1 MKCKLISPAHERQ
14 TPHHTKIYRKAVA
27 HSRGIEVLESRIAPA
42 TFFVSNANDSG
53 TGSLRQAILDANSTP
68 NSGGA
73 DLISFASIPTGT
85 FVIQPTSELPAISE
99 AVIIDGYTAPGT
111 SQNTAAIGTDA
122 LLRVVLSGSLL
133 TSGSGLTLGVAGG
146 DPAAT
151 GGSTVRG
158 LVINDFHP
166 GINDSG
172 NGILIHSNNNKVE
185 GNFLGTTT
193 SGNAAL
199 GNSNS
204 GVAVSHFGGSDTY
217 ADNVIGGPALADRN
231 LISGN
236 SLGISLRA
244 AAMNT
249 LVIGNLIGTDKTGQ
263 FAIPNTNAGI
273 LIGGN
278 GNVIGGATLGM
289 GNVISGNV
297 GPGIS
302 IGVSNNTTVIG
313 NIMGLNAAGTAV
325 VQNSGPGI
333 LMNNSATNITI
344 GGSGTGEG
352 NVISGNFEAGIEIG
366 SSVGD
371 GPANNV
377 IVRGNKIGT
386 DVSGTLKL
394 GNQHGGIK
402 VFGSTGTTIGG
413 TSPLDGN
420 VIAFNTNAAGISVR
434 EDAGPSS
441 VAILGNSIFGNSRLG
456 IDLGGGKENFFG
468 VTENDNFD
476 ADQGPNGLTNLPT
489 LTNLNNSGTD
499 VGFNFSISAQP
510 STNYR
515 IEFFALAPGQVD
527 VSGSGQGAVF
537 LGSQDVNTNAAG
549 QFVGNFA
556 QPIGLP
562 ANSYFTATI
571 TDTSAGQTSEFSPAL
586 GLPGGTYT
594 WNGAQSSDWFNPLN
608 WSPNGVPGAFD
619 TAIYSGG
626 TNAIQLNGDAGV
638 LHFQHSAGAMTG
650 FGTLYVR
657 DTFTWTGGSQD
668 GTNIGFYGT
677 TATINGGGQPL
688 VWNALSFIINDGT
701 LTIGGAGLV
710 FNTGLFAIN
719 PNGSL
724 ILNAG
729 VFDQDGSG
737 TSSNTYNAGKIE
749 KLGTGAFGLETTT
762 VQNAGSIES
771 RAGSLKLEG
780 YTGLSGS
787 KLGLTGGNIQT
798 SGTLTLDTD
807 GELFGTGTI
816 TGDLANNGGY
826 VYVGIGEV
834 TGILNLTGGYTQ
846 TASGTLV
853 VDLRGT
859 TAGTNYDQFAVVGT
873 ASINGV
879 LNVTIL
885 PGYTPALG
893 HTLNV
898 LTSSGLTGTF
908 SAVVGEGAFA
918 TNYTTNNAQ
927 LVRNGLTYTWDAGGG
942 GDTSWLNPLNWSP
955 DGLPG
960 ASDAAMLNS
969 NATITLDTTDVTV
982 GDFIQNNGTLTG
994 SKTLNIIGSFS
1005 WNGGTQTG
1013 TGMTHPVAESSTVLG
1028 GEAKTLDTRTLFVQ
1042 GSGSSNNGFA
1052 LTLNNGAKLQAGG
1065 LYEVLLATPF
1075 QSGGNGG
1082 VIEVRP
1088 EGTLRK
1094 SGAAS
1099 MTLPV
1104 GLTFTENGLLEVL
1117 GGTFSVLSGGSATD
1131 AIFRVTPGNTLNFN
1145 SSSGFSL
1152 FNNVLFEGGGTVA
1165 LIGGSLSNGSTTVL
1179 NVAANTT
1186 FAISGGTFV
1195 ANTTTIVNNGP
1206 LQWSGGSLTGFGTW
1220 GVNGPFDISGNA
1232 VKTLSQLILN
1242 IAPTSAGSWSGTG
1255 NLSLLQSAQINIG
1268 GTVNVLSDL
1277 DVLDGD
1283 SSGSVLNV
1291 FPTGNFN
1298 KVSAGTTDMQIATTS
1313 DGFVTSSNGGT
1324 LQFSSTFT
1332 QNSGSLSV
1340 GGGSFIAATSPLQIN
1355 AGLVTGTGTFT
1366 GSLINSGGIVSPA
1379 NGLNNAGILTIT
1391 GDYSQGNDGEL
1402 FIEAQGT
1409 TPGSGYD
1416 QLQVGGTTSLDRKL
1430 SFVTFNGY
1438 NAVAPTNFDVIT
1450 STGTISGTFP
1460 VTNLPPNGSVSYTAN
1475 SVNVAFA
1482 PGDLVVDG
1490 TTGDDTLVLSVQS
1503 TVAGYTLNGGAF
1515 TPLGSVSGFIFN
1527 GGDGNDILIIDFA
1540 NGNPIP
1546 ATNGVNYDGQRES
1559 GGFDD
1564 KLMITGGAQGTVDYN
1579 LDNATS
1585 GSVVMSNF
1593 GTVNF
1598 TSLTPIS
1605 NSGSA
1610 TDVNFNLPDS
1620 TNFATI
1626 GDDGTAGNTVS
1637 RLSAATLPQLDFANP
1652 SGSLT
1657 FNSSSGD
1664 DSLTINALPDFNA
1677 SLTIGSVFAP
1687 FVALTFA
1694 GAVTLATDKN
1704 LIAEV
1709 TGTIDFASANADLAA
1724 SGTGAISLTTV
1735 RNIVVASGASIAT
1748 VDGNLTLSANQQ
1760 ATATSGNFVGIDVN
1774 AAVVQA
1780 TGTGIVTVQGKGGA
1794 GASGSQFG
1802 VQVRNGGTINGG
1814 ATGAS
1819 TVITGT
1825 GGEGSGGVNYGAVV
1839 VGAGSRI
1846 TSGGGNVSVTGNA
1859 GAAGGD
1865 NRGIEVMGG
1874 GQITSG
1880 GSGTV
1885 TVTGTGGGGAGAGI
1899 FHIGVHVRE
1908 SSTITSGG
1916 GDVTVTGTGGGA
1928 GTSRD
1933 NYGVLV
1939 ASAGQIT
1946 ADSSGTVT
1954 VSGTGGSGSNG
1965 INQGV
1970 LVNGSGSRI
1979 TSGSGNVSVTGVEG
1993 SGSSSV
1999 AINVVSSGA
2008 ITTATNGGT
2017 ATVIGNSMNF
2027 DGTAVISAQSGSSVT
2042 LRQTTNGTAINLG
2055 GADASGTLGLTDA
2068 ELDQITAGTVQIG
2081 DGNSGAITV
2090 SAAITHANNLTLTT
2104 PAGITFN
2111 NAVTMAADKNLTAE
2125 VTGTINFAT
2134 TSADLSATGTGAI
2147 SLTTARDFNMFTTTG
2162 WSVTTADG
2170 NITLNA
2176 NQQIPQTAGSFYGV
2190 QASNGLIEATGSG
2203 NIVINGQGGI
2213 FAGAVAL
2220 VGIAIDPN
2228 TTVRTNTGSITMVGT
2243 GGQTLGDQNNG
2254 LQVHSGSVVESTG
2267 GGSIDLTGNGGGR
2280 TSGAGQ
2286 IMQGIRVLAGGIVS
2300 TTGAG
2305 NITLTGNGGAVGAAS
2320 DNYGV
2325 RIDDAGAVTSS
2336 GSGTITINATGGANA
2351 PAFRT
2356 DTLANRLGFDGTNT
2370 YTGNIVINADSMD
2383 ITNAIIQTTGTVS
2396 LLQYNFL
2403 TAINLGAADSV
2414 GVLGLTDAEL
2424 DQITAGILQIGDN
2437 SSGDI
2442 TVSAA
2447 ITRANNNAITL
2458 TATFG
2463 QNINL
2468 NASVTTAGGAFT
2480 LSNDVVLGA
2489 SVSLDTTNA
2498 GAVSAGA
2505 DIIVAGNINLGA
2517 NTLTWN
2523 SGATDTTIATDISG
2537 TGALTKRGT
2546 GKLTLSGGS
2555 SNYSGGTTISNGTL
2569 QTIRTSSAGTGTIT
2583 LGDANTG
2590 AGNVEFVLANNTVA
2604 EPVQS
2609 NPIVVSALGTGT
2621 ATISDDFF
2629 SAGQLDYAG
2638 SLTLNRATTIREGTN
2653 NSTLF
2658 SGRISGNVGT
2668 LTLTGASGGTHGLF
2682 FGNASNDFAGNVV
2695 ITGGANALIFGVSVA
2710 GSIPDTA
2717 SVTVDGT
2724 FLLGGVN
2731 ETINALN
2738 GSGVVQNGTGANTL
2752 TVGGNGGTGTFSGA
2766 ISNGS
2771 GALTLIKSGAGT
2783 QTLTGANSYTGATT
2797 VSAGTLQI
2805 GNGGT
2810 TGSLSTS
2817 GTVSNNGT
2825 LTFNRSNTITQGTNF
2840 ASVISGTGA
2849 VVQAGSGTLVF
2860 SGVNTYTGVTNVN
2873 AGTLIVG
2880 GSLANGPATT
2890 DVTVASGAILA
2901 GIGTIG
2907 GTVSN
2912 SGTVQPGDLGV
2923 AGELTI
2929 SGNYT
2934 QTSGGILAVDLGGT
2948 IAGELYDVLSVGGTA
2963 TLAGTLDIANVSGF
2977 TPANGNTFRVVQSAG
2992 NPGTF
2997 TTLTGDTAGLSQAAD
3012 GTGLVLTSSALTYVW
3027 DNSAGNGDWFNAL
3040 NWDLDSGV
3048 PGASDIAILNIAS
3061 TINLTTGVSVG
3072 TFTQTT
3078 GTVTG
3083 VGNMTIGTS
3092 FTWSGGTQSGAATL
3106 IIGTGATATLSGSG
3120 TKTLDSRFIQ
3130 NDGTLTI
3137 TGSGA
3142 LSLLNGPTIT
3152 NNGIWD
3158 YQSDA
3163 DLRQDDTTNAL
3174 FKNTGG
3180 ATLRKTTGAGAAA
3193 TVIGLGNPNL
3203 AFENDGAIEVMA
3215 GTLTV
3220 FSSGGVWEGSPT
3232 VAISASATVGFTG
3245 GNFTWNAAP
3254 ALSGGGTLDVGGAAN
3269 VTLAG
3274 GTPLT
3279 VPTGFTLSK
3288 SGTGVLTGDGNMMVD
3303 GVFTF
3308 AGGTHS
3314 GTGTTTIA
3322 VGGTWN
3328 LTSNTGNM
3336 FLDGRTVNLNGT
3348 ANYTGSA
3355 TAFLENGTTIDNAGT
3370 FIISG
3375 DGDLGTGAGTSAF
3388 NNLTG
3393 AILRKTGGTGDTDI
3407 GSASGGTAVNFTNG
3421 GTVESQAGR
3430 LFFNDTYSQH
3440 AGEMILSGGAFAT
3453 GSTLI
3458 FAGGELLGAGT
3469 ITGNVNNTGATV
3481 RPGGTGAAGTL
3492 TITGA
3497 YTQGT
3502 GGMLAAELGGTGG
3515 GQFDVLSAG
3524 TGTTLDG
3531 TLNIANISGFT
3542 PANANTFRVVQS
3554 AGNPGTFA
3562 ALTGDTTNISQ
3573 SADATGLLLTAAVAA
3588 GDETDVSLSGGD
3600 LIVTDINGGTS
3611 NDMLTVV
3618 INGTNLRVSDPG
3630 NQLVA
3635 GLGATQVN
3643 ANTVDVPLASITGN
3657 IQFNTLAGD
3666 DTLTV
3671 DFSGGNFSNQIEFI
3685 GGANTATGDK
3695 LSLTGGGT
3703 FALALFSYTNAN
3715 DGFVE
3720 ITGNFTIIY
3729 TGIEPIS
3736 STITAAAMELD
3747 YFPAAAGTI
3756 TVSDSG
3762 VAGRTLVS
3770 STLGAATTFVNPSGS
3785 LDISTGPGA
3794 GNHAI
3799 NVQGVGSSFGA
3810 DLTIE
3815 GQTGT
3820 ETVNFQTNATTI
3832 GGLLTVLSE
3841 NVNFNAAVTSAGL
3854 TTSATAILVSAT
3866 LNHGAVNATF
3876 SSAATLTGNGAITN
3890 TGGALRLTGSGF
3902 TANFSGTIGDLELAM
3917 TDAATLALIQSLR
3930 VSDSLLIQTVGFITA
3945 SSTSEAIL
3953 VSGNVT
3959 STDTTGYTNINSTI
3973 TLTGTGTSSF
3983 NGPGTGLQGN
3993 LSINKT
3999 GSSGIAQ
4006 FATDETFAAVG
4017 VVRGILDLSGRTITS
4032 TFIVGGGTLSGTG
4045 TINGNVNVIAGTVS
4059 PGGTGTA
4066 GTITISGDYTQGAG
4080 GTLAAE
4086 LGGVSAVQYDALD
4099 IGGTAALAGILS
4111 VTNSPSFIPA
4121 DGSFF
4126 TLVTASSVTGGFNTI
4141 SASGYTPDQSATAF
4155 AVVAGESTVVAPKDP
4170 FTFSDQNGDIVKV
4183 TLTGKGSVNVV
4194 LQGGV
4199 SDNADIASIELIGT
4213 DLTSKLNVVIT
4224 SKPQFDASFGTDIGR
4239 IFTSGALQHVGSI
4252 TLGSNINLG
4261 DGVRDATPDLRVTG
4275 KMNALVLGNLSQG
4288 AYIKLGEGLPYNV
4301 PNESKTPDTYNNR
4314 PSLTVGHVLGAG
4326 VNIEVLGDGTPEGV
4340 GGGGFSKVVFKS
4352 WAFNGHLRTTQ
4363 GIGSFVVKTGD
4374 FYGILEVDKFSN
4386 GEQNTASVGSMSIA
4400 QGAWGSS
4407 GSEIEGNVGSF
4418 DAAAFLAGASITA
4431 GSIGSVKT
4439 TGALAGTFILT
4450 DPDAAAVPTFTV
4462 NSDFTGRVVSA
4473 VSIKKLKIKGD
4484 FTGSLEAPSIG
4495 SITAFAF
4502 LGTAGVTDITTT
4514 AGKLGLLTSTA
4525 GIVRD
4530 YTIVSDAAF
4539 SGIKVKLGKLSSST
4553 VGIDNVHVT
4562 ATSIGAI
4569 NVDLSTAKG
4578 STGVDLT
4585 GIRNSSFTT
4594 TATGIVKGTT
4604 GSIGKVTVKLKG
4616 GTDGDG
4622 TGIINTTFDARVLA
4636 GEFGMGL
4643 LASTVN
4649 SLGNVSVNLSGFGGS
4664 SIGLDDAAF
4673 EGDVLGTTTVA
4684 VTRGKGASTARG
4696 VDGTTFT
4703 ATGAIG
4709 ALSFSGDVTANMVTD
4724 TEVLAGGKIA
4734 GLKVAAKTSAFGSLV
4749 DSAIAAGQSLAVSG
4763 TDKQQKAALT
4773 AASLG
4778 VVSISGSLTSS
4789 KIVAGANIGAVTV
4802 GASATDSL
4810 ILAGAKLGGD
4820 FTVGDGNES
4829 YQRAA
4834 AVTSVTVGGAFTRSS
4849 IVAGIASTNAT
4860 FGDAD
4865 DALAAVAGIL
4875 TQSSSI
4881 GALKF
4886 GAGSGTN
4893 VTGSTIPHSFAIQ
4906 AAAIKSLAN
4915 ADSAAVKDFTTA
4927 LYLDAGTAGEDA
4939 TDVLVRLRA

>member
-1 MKCKLISPAHERQ
+1 MKCKLISPAHERK

-133 TSGSGLTLGVAGG
+133 NSGSGLTLGVAGG

-1028 GEAKTLDTRTLFVQ
+1028 GAAKTLDTRTLFVQ
-1042 GSGSSNNGFA
+1042 GSGSSNNGSE

-1094 SGAAS
+1094 SGATA
-1099 MTLPV
+1099 TTIPA
-1104 GLTFTENGLLEVL
+1104 GLTFTHNGLLEVL

-1242 IAPTSAGSWSGTG
+1242 IAPTSAGSWSGSG
-1255 NLSLLQSAQINIG
+1255 NLSLLQNAQINVG
-1268 GTVNVLSDL
+1268 GTVHVLSDL

-1366 GSLINSGGIVSPA
+1366 GSLINSGGIVSPG
-1379 NGLNNAGILTIT
+1379 NGINSAGRLTIT

-1546 ATNGVNYDGQRES
+1546 ATNGVNFDGQGES

-1610 TDVNFNLPDS
+1610 TDVNFNLP
-1620 TNFATI
+1620 NAANAATL
-1626 GDDGTAGNTVS
+1626 GDDGTAGNTLS
-1637 RLSAATLPQLDFANP
+1637 RLSGATFPQTDFANP
-1652 SGSLT
+1652 T
-1657 FNSSSGD
+1657 T
-1664 DSLTINALPDFNA
+1664 SLTINSLSGSDTLTINELPDFNA
-1677 SLTIGSVFAP
+1677 SLTAGSFNE
-1687 FVALTFA
+1687 
-1694 GAVTLATDKN
+1694 VTLSGAITLAAGRN
-1704 LIAEV
+1704 I
-1709 TGTIDFASANADLAA
+1709 SLAA
-1724 SGTGAISLTTV
+1724 SNV
-1735 RNIVVASGASIAT
+1735 N
-1748 VDGNLTLSANQQ
+1748 
-1760 ATATSGNFVGIDVN
+1760 ATAT
-1774 AAVVQA
+1774 
-1780 TGTGIVTVQGKGGA
+1780 GA
-1794 GASGSQFG
+1794 
-1802 VQVRNGGTINGG
+1802 
-1814 ATGAS
+1814 
-1819 TVITGT
+1819 
-1825 GGEGSGGVNYGAVV
+1825 
-1839 VGAGSRI
+1839 
-1846 TSGGGNVSVTGNA
+1846 
-1859 GAAGGD
+1859 
-1865 NRGIEVMGG
+1865 
-1874 GQITSG
+1874 
-1880 GSGTV
+1880 
-1885 TVTGTGGGGAGAGI
+1885 
-1899 FHIGVHVRE
+1899 
-1908 SSTITSGG
+1908 
-1916 GDVTVTGTGGGA
+1916 
-1928 GTSRD
+1928 
-1933 NYGVLV
+1933 
-1939 ASAGQIT
+1939 
-1946 ADSSGTVT
+1946 VT
-1954 VSGTGGSGSNG
+1954 VSGAGTISIFANNLDLAAGSTLSAAG
-1965 INQGV
+1965 
-1970 LVNGSGSRI
+1970 
-1979 TSGSGNVSVTGVEG
+1979 TVSF
-1993 SGSSSV
+1993 
-1999 AINVVSSGA
+1999 
-2008 ITTATNGGT
+2008 
-2017 ATVIGNSMNF
+2017 ATVSAGRAV
-2027 DGTAVISAQSGSSVT
+2027 DLGTNTEGKLS
-2042 LRQTTNGTAINLG
+2042 
-2055 GADASGTLGLTDA
+2055 LTDA
-2068 ELDQITAGTVQIG
+2068 ELDRVTAGTLQIG
-2081 DGNSGAITV
+2081 DSNSGAITV
-2090 SAAITHANNLTLTT
+2090 SSAITHANH
-2104 PAGITFN
+2104 
-2111 NAVTMAADKNLTAE
+2111 
-2125 VTGTINFAT
+2125 
-2134 TSADLSATGTGAI
+2134 LSLATG
-2147 SLTTARDFNMFTTTG
+2147 
-2162 WSVTTADG
+2162 
-2170 NITLNA
+2170 
-2176 NQQIPQTAGSFYGV
+2176 AGV
-2190 QASNGLIEATGSG
+2190 
-2203 NIVINGQGGI
+2203 
-2213 FAGAVAL
+2213 
-2220 VGIAIDPN
+2220 
-2228 TTVRTNTGSITMVGT
+2228 
-2243 GGQTLGDQNNG
+2243 
-2254 LQVHSGSVVESTG
+2254 
-2267 GGSIDLTGNGGGR
+2267 
-2280 TSGAGQ
+2280 SGAGALT
-2286 IMQGIRVLAGGIVS
+2286 LAAGKNLGVTANGAINLSGAITVPG
-2300 TTGAG
+2300 TTTLAAGAAN
-2305 NITLTGNGGAVGAAS
+2305 NITLTNSGNALATVS
-2320 DNYGV
+2320 
-2325 RIDDAGAVTSS
+2325 ITS
-2336 GSGTITINATGGANA
+2336 GS
-2351 PAFRT
+2351 
-2356 DTLANRLGFDGTNT
+2356 
-2370 YTGNIVINADSMD
+2370 
-2383 ITNAIIQTTGTVS
+2383 TVS
-2396 LLQYNFL
+2396 LRDDGGFV
-2403 TAINLGAADSV
+2403 LGAADISTLLSV
-2414 GVLGLTDAEL
+2414 
-2424 DQITAGILQIGDN
+2424 Q
-2437 SSGDI
+2437 
-2442 TVSAA
+2442 
-2447 ITRANNNAITL
+2447 
-2458 TATFG
+2458 
-2463 QNINL
+2463 
-2468 NASVTTAGGAFT
+2468 
-2480 LSNDVVLGA
+2480 
-2489 SVSLDTTNA
+2489 
-2498 GAVSAGA
+2498 SAGA
-2505 DIIVAGNINLGA
+2505 I
-2517 NTLTWN
+2517 TQ
-2523 SGATDTTIATDISG
+2523 SGVLSG
-2537 TGALTKRGT
+2537 TGALTKLGT
-2546 GKLTLSGGS
+2546 GTLTLSLVNTYG
-2555 SNYSGGTTISNGTL
+2555 GGTTISNGTL

-2583 LGDANTG
+2583 LGDGNTG
-2590 AGNVEFVLANNTVA
+2590 ANNVEFVLANNTVA

-3274 GTPLT
+3274 GTLLT

-3917 TDAATLALIQSLR
+3917 TDTATLALTQSLN
-3930 VSDSLLIQTVGFITA
+3930 VSDSLLIQTVDFITA

-3959 STDTTGYTNINSTI
+3959 STDTTGYANINSTI

-3983 NGPGTGLQGN
+3983 SGPGAGLQGN

-4673 EGDVLGTTTVA
+4673 EGDMLGTTTVA

-4865 DALAAVAGIL
+4865 DALAAVAGTL
-4875 TQSSSI
+4875 AQSSSI

-4886 GAGSGTN
+4886 GTGSGTN
-4893 VTGSTIPHSFAIQ
+4893 AAAPAIPHSFAIQ

-4915 ADSAAVKDFTTA
+4915 AGSAAVSSFADA
-4927 LYLDAGTAGEDA
+4927 LFLDLGTAGEDA

>member
-1 MKCKLISPAHERQ
+1 MKCKLITPTHERQ
-14 TPHHTKIYRKAVA
+14 TPHFTKIYRKAVA

-42 TFFVSNANDSG
+42 IFFVLNANDSG

-68 NSGGA
+68 NSGGE
-73 DLISFASIPTGT
+73 DLISFASIPGGT
-85 FVIQPTSELPAISE
+85 FVIQPTTELPAITES
-99 AVIIDGYTAPGT
+99 VIIDGYTAPGT
-111 SQNTAAIGTDA
+111 SQNTTSIGTNA
-122 LLRVVLSGSLL
+122 TLRVVLSGSLL
-133 TSGSGLTLGVAGG
+133 NSGSGLIFGDAFG
-146 DPAAT
+146 DPDAT

-172 NGILIHSNNNKVE
+172 NGILIQSSGNKVE

-193 SGNAAL
+193 GGDAGL
-199 GNSNS
+199 GNSSS
-204 GVAVSHFGGSDTY
+204 GVSVGGIFNT
-217 ADNVIGGPALADRN
+217 NTLVGNTIGGPALADRN
-231 LISGN
+231 VISGN
-236 SLGISLRA
+236 TLGINVGLEA
-244 AAMNT
+244 LDT
-249 LVIGNLIGTDKTGQ
+249 HIFGNLIGTDRTGE
-263 FAIPNTNAGI
+263 FAIPNTNTGI
-273 LIGGN
+273 RVGGN
-278 GNVIGGATLGM
+278 NTQIGGAGVGE
-289 GNVISGNV
+289 GNVVSGNTVRGINV
-297 GPGIS
+297 GTGS
-302 IGVSNNTTVIG
+302 NTTVLG
-313 NIMGLNAAGTAV
+313 NIIGLTAAGTSV
-325 VQNSGPGI
+325 LPNGRGI
-333 LMNNSATNITI
+333 LLDNSATNITI
-344 GGSGTGEG
+344 GGSGTGAG
-352 NVISGNFEAGIEIG
+352 NVISGNFEVGIEIG

-377 IVRGNKIGT
+377 TVRGNKIGT

-394 GNQHGGIK
+394 GNQNGGIK

-420 VIAFNTNAAGISVR
+420 VIAFNTNAAGISVS
-434 EDAGPSS
+434 EFVGPSS
-441 VAILGNSIFGNSRLG
+441 VAILGNSIFGNRLG
-456 IDLGGGKENFFG
+456 IDLAGGKQNFFG
-468 VTENDNFD
+468 VTENDTFD
-476 ADQGPNGLTNLPT
+476 SDQGPNGLTNWPT
-489 LTNLNNSGTD
+489 LTNLTNSGSNVMFD
-499 VGFNFSISAQP
+499 FSISAQP
-510 STNYR
+510 VTNYR

-527 VSGSGQGAVF
+527 VSGSGQGAVL

-549 QFVGNFA
+549 QFVGVFA
-556 QPIGLP
+556 QTIGLP

-608 WSPNGVPGAFD
+608 WAPNGVPGAFD
-619 TAIYSGG
+619 TAIYHGG
-626 TNAIQLNGDAGV
+626 TNPIQLDGDAGV

-677 TATINGGGQPL
+677 TANINGGGQPL
-688 VWNALSFIINDGT
+688 QWNAGAAFVIYDGT
-701 LTIGGAGLV
+701 LTIGGAGLA

-719 PNGSL
+719 PNGKL
-724 ILNAG
+724 TLNAG
-729 VFDQDGSG
+729 VFDQDGGS
-737 TSSNTYNAGKIE
+737 SFSNTFNAGKIE
-749 KLGTGAFGLETTT
+749 KFGTGAFGLETTT
-762 VQNAGSIES
+762 VQNSGSIES
-771 RAGSLKLEG
+771 RAGSLTLNG
-780 YTGLSGS
+780 YTGSSGS

-816 TGDLANNGGY
+816 NGNLSNNGGY

-846 TASGTLV
+846 TASGTLA

-859 TAGTNYDQFAVVGT
+859 TAGTNYDQFAVGGT
-873 ASINGV
+873 ASIDGV

-898 LTSSGLTGTF
+898 LTSSGLAGTF

-1117 GGTFSVLSGGSATD
+1117 GGTFSVLSGGSATG

-1179 NVAANTT
+1179 GGGAVALIGGSLSNGSTTVLNVAANTT

-1195 ANTTTIVNNGP
+1195 SNTTTIGNNGP
-1206 LQWSGGSLTGFGTW
+1206 LQWSGGMLTGLGTW
-1220 GVNGPFDISGNA
+1220 VVNGPFDISGNA

-1416 QLQVGGTTSLDRKL
+1416 QLQVGGTTSLFRKL

-1438 NAVAPTNFDVIT
+1438 NAVAPASFDVIT
-1450 STGTISGTFP
+1450 STGAISGTFP
-1460 VTNLPPNGSVSYTAN
+1460 VTNLPPNGSVTYTAN

-1490 TTGDDTLVLSVQS
+1490 TTGNDTLVLSVQS

-1515 TPLGSVSGFIFN
+1515 TPLGMVPGFVFN

-1605 NSGSA
+1605 NTGSA

-1620 TNFATI
+1620 TNTMTLA
-1626 GDDGTAGNTVS
+1626 DDGTAGNTLS
-1637 RLSAATLPQLDFANP
+1637 RLSATTFPQTDFANP

-1657 FNSSSGD
+1657 
-1664 DSLTINALPDFNA
+1664 IN
-1677 SLTIGSVFAP
+1677 
-1687 FVALTFA
+1687 
-1694 GAVTLATDKN
+1694 
-1704 LIAEV
+1704 
-1709 TGTIDFASANADLAA
+1709 
-1724 SGTGAISLTTV
+1724 
-1735 RNIVVASGASIAT
+1735 
-1748 VDGNLTLSANQQ
+1748 
-1760 ATATSGNFVGIDVN
+1760 
-1774 AAVVQA
+1774 
-1780 TGTGIVTVQGKGGA
+1780 
-1794 GASGSQFG
+1794 
-1802 VQVRNGGTINGG
+1802 
-1814 ATGAS
+1814 
-1819 TVITGT
+1819 
-1825 GGEGSGGVNYGAVV
+1825 
-1839 VGAGSRI
+1839 
-1846 TSGGGNVSVTGNA
+1846 
-1859 GAAGGD
+1859 
-1865 NRGIEVMGG
+1865 
-1874 GQITSG
+1874 
-1880 GSGTV
+1880 
-1885 TVTGTGGGGAGAGI
+1885 
-1899 FHIGVHVRE
+1899 
-1908 SSTITSGG
+1908 
-1916 GDVTVTGTGGGA
+1916 
-1928 GTSRD
+1928 
-1933 NYGVLV
+1933 
-1939 ASAGQIT
+1939 
-1946 ADSSGTVT
+1946 
-1954 VSGTGGSGSNG
+1954 
-1965 INQGV
+1965 
-1970 LVNGSGSRI
+1970 
-1979 TSGSGNVSVTGVEG
+1979 
-1993 SGSSSV
+1993 
-1999 AINVVSSGA
+1999 
-2008 ITTATNGGT
+2008 
-2017 ATVIGNSMNF
+2017 
-2027 DGTAVISAQSGSSVT
+2027 
-2042 LRQTTNGTAINLG
+2042 
-2055 GADASGTLGLTDA
+2055 
-2068 ELDQITAGTVQIG
+2068 
-2081 DGNSGAITV
+2081 
-2090 SAAITHANNLTLTT
+2090 
-2104 PAGITFN
+2104 
-2111 NAVTMAADKNLTAE
+2111 
-2125 VTGTINFAT
+2125 
-2134 TSADLSATGTGAI
+2134 
-2147 SLTTARDFNMFTTTG
+2147 
-2162 WSVTTADG
+2162 
-2170 NITLNA
+2170 
-2176 NQQIPQTAGSFYGV
+2176 
-2190 QASNGLIEATGSG
+2190 
-2203 NIVINGQGGI
+2203 
-2213 FAGAVAL
+2213 
-2220 VGIAIDPN
+2220 
-2228 TTVRTNTGSITMVGT
+2228 
-2243 GGQTLGDQNNG
+2243 
-2254 LQVHSGSVVESTG
+2254 
-2267 GGSIDLTGNGGGR
+2267 
-2280 TSGAGQ
+2280 
-2286 IMQGIRVLAGGIVS
+2286 
-2300 TTGAG
+2300 
-2305 NITLTGNGGAVGAAS
+2305 
-2320 DNYGV
+2320 
-2325 RIDDAGAVTSS
+2325 
-2336 GSGTITINATGGANA
+2336 
-2351 PAFRT
+2351 
-2356 DTLANRLGFDGTNT
+2356 
-2370 YTGNIVINADSMD
+2370 
-2383 ITNAIIQTTGTVS
+2383 
-2396 LLQYNFL
+2396 
-2403 TAINLGAADSV
+2403 
-2414 GVLGLTDAEL
+2414 
-2424 DQITAGILQIGDN
+2424 
-2437 SSGDI
+2437 
-2442 TVSAA
+2442 
-2447 ITRANNNAITL
+2447 
-2458 TATFG
+2458 
-2463 QNINL
+2463 
-2468 NASVTTAGGAFT
+2468 
-2480 LSNDVVLGA
+2480 
-2489 SVSLDTTNA
+2489 
-2498 GAVSAGA
+2498 
-2505 DIIVAGNINLGA
+2505 
-2517 NTLTWN
+2517 
-2523 SGATDTTIATDISG
+2523 
-2537 TGALTKRGT
+2537 
-2546 GKLTLSGGS
+2546 
-2555 SNYSGGTTISNGTL
+2555 
-2569 QTIRTSSAGTGTIT
+2569 AGTG
-2583 LGDANTG
+2583 
-2590 AGNVEFVLANNTVA
+2590 
-2604 EPVQS
+2604 
-2609 NPIVVSALGTGT
+2609 
-2621 ATISDDFF
+2621 
-2629 SAGQLDYAG
+2629 
-2638 SLTLNRATTIREGTN
+2638 
-2653 NSTLF
+2653 
-2658 SGRISGNVGT
+2658 
-2668 LTLTGASGGTHGLF
+2668 
-2682 FGNASNDFAGNVV
+2682 
-2695 ITGGANALIFGVSVA
+2695 
-2710 GSIPDTA
+2710 
-2717 SVTVDGT
+2717 
-2724 FLLGGVN
+2724 
-2731 ETINALN
+2731 
-2738 GSGVVQNGTGANTL
+2738 
-2752 TVGGNGGTGTFSGA
+2752 
-2766 ISNGS
+2766 
-2771 GALTLIKSGAGT
+2771 
-2783 QTLTGANSYTGATT
+2783 
-2797 VSAGTLQI
+2797 
-2805 GNGGT
+2805 
-2810 TGSLSTS
+2810 
-2817 GTVSNNGT
+2817 
-2825 LTFNRSNTITQGTNF
+2825 
-2840 ASVISGTGA
+2840 
-2849 VVQAGSGTLVF
+2849 
-2860 SGVNTYTGVTNVN
+2860 
-2873 AGTLIVG
+2873 
-2880 GSLANGPATT
+2880 
-2890 DVTVASGAILA
+2890 
-2901 GIGTIG
+2901 
-2907 GTVSN
+2907 
-2912 SGTVQPGDLGV
+2912 
-2923 AGELTI
+2923 
-2929 SGNYT
+2929 
-2934 QTSGGILAVDLGGT
+2934 
-2948 IAGELYDVLSVGGTA
+2948 
-2963 TLAGTLDIANVSGF
+2963 
-2977 TPANGNTFRVVQSAG
+2977 
-2992 NPGTF
+2992 
-2997 TTLTGDTAGLSQAAD
+2997 
-3012 GTGLVLTSSALTYVW
+3012 
-3027 DNSAGNGDWFNAL
+3027 
-3040 NWDLDSGV
+3040 
-3048 PGASDIAILNIAS
+3048 
-3061 TINLTTGVSVG
+3061 
-3072 TFTQTT
+3072 
-3078 GTVTG
+3078 
-3083 VGNMTIGTS
+3083 
-3092 FTWSGGTQSGAATL
+3092 
-3106 IIGTGATATLSGSG
+3106 
-3120 TKTLDSRFIQ
+3120 
-3130 NDGTLTI
+3130 
-3137 TGSGA
+3137 
-3142 LSLLNGPTIT
+3142 
-3152 NNGIWD
+3152 
-3158 YQSDA
+3158 
-3163 DLRQDDTTNAL
+3163 
-3174 FKNTGG
+3174 
-3180 ATLRKTTGAGAAA
+3180 
-3193 TVIGLGNPNL
+3193 
-3203 AFENDGAIEVMA
+3203 
-3215 GTLTV
+3215 
-3220 FSSGGVWEGSPT
+3220 
-3232 VAISASATVGFTG
+3232 
-3245 GNFTWNAAP
+3245 
-3254 ALSGGGTLDVGGAAN
+3254 
-3269 VTLAG
+3269 
-3274 GTPLT
+3274 
-3279 VPTGFTLSK
+3279 
-3288 SGTGVLTGDGNMMVD
+3288 
-3303 GVFTF
+3303 
-3308 AGGTHS
+3308 
-3314 GTGTTTIA
+3314 
-3322 VGGTWN
+3322 
-3328 LTSNTGNM
+3328 
-3336 FLDGRTVNLNGT
+3336 
-3348 ANYTGSA
+3348 
-3355 TAFLENGTTIDNAGT
+3355 
-3370 FIISG
+3370 
-3375 DGDLGTGAGTSAF
+3375 
-3388 NNLTG
+3388 
-3393 AILRKTGGTGDTDI
+3393 
-3407 GSASGGTAVNFTNG
+3407 
-3421 GTVESQAGR
+3421 
-3430 LFFNDTYSQH
+3430 NDT
-3440 AGEMILSGGAFAT
+3440 
-3453 GSTLI
+3453 
-3458 FAGGELLGAGT
+3458 
-3469 ITGNVNNTGATV
+3469 
-3481 RPGGTGAAGTL
+3481 
-3492 TITGA
+3492 
-3497 YTQGT
+3497 
-3502 GGMLAAELGGTGG
+3502 
-3515 GQFDVLSAG
+3515 
-3524 TGTTLDG
+3524 
-3531 TLNIANISGFT
+3531 
-3542 PANANTFRVVQS
+3542 
-3554 AGNPGTFA
+3554 
-3562 ALTGDTTNISQ
+3562 
-3573 SADATGLLLTAAVAA
+3573 
-3588 GDETDVSLSGGD
+3588 
-3600 LIVTDINGGTS
+3600 
-3611 NDMLTVV
+3611 
-3618 INGTNLRVSDPG
+3618 
-3630 NQLVA
+3630 
-3635 GLGATQVN
+3635 
-3643 ANTVDVPLASITGN
+3643 
-3657 IQFNTLAGD
+3657 
-3666 DTLTV
+3666 
-3671 DFSGGNFSNQIEFI
+3671 
-3685 GGANTATGDK
+3685 
-3695 LSLTGGGT
+3695 
-3703 FALALFSYTNAN
+3703 
-3715 DGFVE
+3715 
-3720 ITGNFTIIY
+3720 
-3729 TGIEPIS
+3729 
-3736 STITAAAMELD
+3736 
-3747 YFPAAAGTI
+3747 
-3756 TVSDSG
+3756 
-3762 VAGRTLVS
+3762 
-3770 STLGAATTFVNPSGS
+3770 
-3785 LDISTGPGA
+3785 
-3794 GNHAI
+3794 I
-3799 NVQGVGSSFGA
+3799 NVQGTGSGFGA
-3810 DLTIE
+3810 ALTID
-3815 GQTGT
+3815 GQLGT
-3820 ETVNFQTNATTI
+3820 DTVNFQTTATTI

-3841 NVNFNAAVTSAGL
+3841 DVNFNVAVTSVGL
-3854 TTSATAILVSAT
+3854 TTDATAIQVGAT
-3866 LNHGAVNATF
+3866 LNHGTTNATF
-3876 SSAATLTGNGAITN
+3876 SGAATLTGTGAITN

-4045 TINGNVNVIAGTVS
+4045 TINGSVNVMAGIVS
-4059 PGGTGTA
+4059 PGGSGAA
-4066 GTITISGDYTQGAG
+4066 GTITISGNYTQDAG
-4080 GTLAAE
+4080 GTLAVDI
-4086 LGGVSAVQYDALD
+4086 GGVSAAQYDGLD
-4099 IGGTAALAGILS
+4099 VGGTAALAGIFS

-4121 DGSFF
+4121 AGSFF

-4155 AVVAGESTVVAPKDP
+4155 AVVAGESTVVVPKDP
-4170 FTFSDQNGDIVKV
+4170 FTFLDQNGDTVKV
-4183 TLTGKGSVNVV
+4183 SLTGRGSLNVLLV
-4194 LQGGV
+4194 GGAL
-4199 SDNADIASIELIGT
+4199 DNADIASIELIDT
-4213 DLTSKLNVVIT
+4213 DLTSNLSVVIT
-4224 SKPQFDASFGTDIGR
+4224 SKPRFDQSFGTDIGR
-4239 IFTSGALQHVGSI
+4239 IFTSGAQQHVGSI

-4261 DGVRDATPDLRVTG
+4261 DGVADALPDLRVTG
-4275 KMNALVLGNLSQG
+4275 KMNTLILDDLAPN
-4288 AYIKLGEGLPYNV
+4288 AFIKLGEGLPYDL
-4301 PNESKTPDTYNNR
+4301 PGTKTPDTYNNR
-4314 PSLTVGHVLGAG
+4314 PALTVGDVLGAG

-4352 WAFNGHLRTTQ
+4352 WAFNGYLRTTQ
-4363 GIGSFVVKTGD
+4363 SIGSFLVQTGD
-4374 FYGILEVDKFSN
+4374 FYGVLEVDKFSN
-4386 GEQNTASVGSMSIA
+4386 GAETTASVGSMSVA

-4407 GSEIEGNVGSF
+4407 GSEVEGNVGSF

-4539 SGIKVKLGKLSSST
+4539 SGIKVKLGKLGTST
-4553 VGIDNVHVT
+4553 VGIDNVHIT
-4562 ATSIGAI
+4562 ATSIGSI
-4569 NVDLSTAKG
+4569 SVDLSTAKG

-4673 EGDVLGTTTVA
+4673 EGDVLGTTNVA
-4684 VTRGKGASTARG
+4684 VTRGTGASTARG
-4696 VDGTTFT
+4696 VDGVTFT
-4703 ATGAIG
+4703 SDGAIG

-4724 TEVLAGGKIA
+4724 LQVLAGGKIA

-4749 DSAIAAGQSLAVSG
+4749 DSVIAAGQSLVVAG

-4820 FTVGDGNES
+4820 FTIGDGNES

-4834 AVTSVTVGGAFTRSS
+4834 AITSVTVGGAFTRSS

-4886 GAGSGTN
+4886 GAASGTN

>member
-1 MKCKLISPAHERQ
+1 M
-14 TPHHTKIYRKAVA
+14 
-27 HSRGIEVLESRIAPA
+27 
-42 TFFVSNANDSG
+42 
-53 TGSLRQAILDANSTP
+53 
-68 NSGGA
+68 
-73 DLISFASIPTGT
+73 
-85 FVIQPTSELPAISE
+85 
-99 AVIIDGYTAPGT
+99 
-111 SQNTAAIGTDA
+111 
-122 LLRVVLSGSLL
+122 
-133 TSGSGLTLGVAGG
+133 
-146 DPAAT
+146 
-151 GGSTVRG
+151 
-158 LVINDFHP
+158 
-166 GINDSG
+166 
-172 NGILIHSNNNKVE
+172 
-185 GNFLGTTT
+185 
-193 SGNAAL
+193 
-199 GNSNS
+199 
-204 GVAVSHFGGSDTY
+204 
-217 ADNVIGGPALADRN
+217 
-231 LISGN
+231 
-236 SLGISLRA
+236 
-244 AAMNT
+244 
-249 LVIGNLIGTDKTGQ
+249 
-263 FAIPNTNAGI
+263 
-273 LIGGN
+273 
-278 GNVIGGATLGM
+278 
-289 GNVISGNV
+289 
-297 GPGIS
+297 
-302 IGVSNNTTVIG
+302 
-313 NIMGLNAAGTAV
+313 
-325 VQNSGPGI
+325 
-333 LMNNSATNITI
+333 
-344 GGSGTGEG
+344 
-352 NVISGNFEAGIEIG
+352 
-366 SSVGD
+366 
-371 GPANNV
+371 
-377 IVRGNKIGT
+377 
-386 DVSGTLKL
+386 
-394 GNQHGGIK
+394 
-402 VFGSTGTTIGG
+402 
-413 TSPLDGN
+413 
-420 VIAFNTNAAGISVR
+420 
-434 EDAGPSS
+434 
-441 VAILGNSIFGNSRLG
+441 
-456 IDLGGGKENFFG
+456 
-468 VTENDNFD
+468 
-476 ADQGPNGLTNLPT
+476 
-489 LTNLNNSGTD
+489 
-499 VGFNFSISAQP
+499 
-510 STNYR
+510 
-515 IEFFALAPGQVD
+515 
-527 VSGSGQGAVF
+527 
-537 LGSQDVNTNAAG
+537 
-549 QFVGNFA
+549 
-556 QPIGLP
+556 
-562 ANSYFTATI
+562 
-571 TDTSAGQTSEFSPAL
+571 
-586 GLPGGTYT
+586 
-594 WNGAQSSDWFNPLN
+594 
-608 WSPNGVPGAFD
+608 
-619 TAIYSGG
+619 
-626 TNAIQLNGDAGV
+626 
-638 LHFQHSAGAMTG
+638 
-650 FGTLYVR
+650 
-657 DTFTWTGGSQD
+657 
-668 GTNIGFYGT
+668 
-677 TATINGGGQPL
+677 
-688 VWNALSFIINDGT
+688 
-701 LTIGGAGLV
+701 
-710 FNTGLFAIN
+710 
-719 PNGSL
+719 
-724 ILNAG
+724 
-729 VFDQDGSG
+729 
-737 TSSNTYNAGKIE
+737 
-749 KLGTGAFGLETTT
+749 
-762 VQNAGSIES
+762 
-771 RAGSLKLEG
+771 
-780 YTGLSGS
+780 
-787 KLGLTGGNIQT
+787 
-798 SGTLTLDTD
+798 
-807 GELFGTGTI
+807 
-816 TGDLANNGGY
+816 
-826 VYVGIGEV
+826 
-834 TGILNLTGGYTQ
+834 
-846 TASGTLV
+846 
-853 VDLRGT
+853 
-859 TAGTNYDQFAVVGT
+859 
-873 ASINGV
+873 
-879 LNVTIL
+879 
-885 PGYTPALG
+885 
-893 HTLNV
+893 
-898 LTSSGLTGTF
+898 
-908 SAVVGEGAFA
+908 
-918 TNYTTNNAQ
+918 
-927 LVRNGLTYTWDAGGG
+927 
-942 GDTSWLNPLNWSP
+942 
-955 DGLPG
+955 
-960 ASDAAMLNS
+960 
-969 NATITLDTTDVTV
+969 
-982 GDFIQNNGTLTG
+982 
-994 SKTLNIIGSFS
+994 
-1005 WNGGTQTG
+1005 
-1013 TGMTHPVAESSTVLG
+1013 
-1028 GEAKTLDTRTLFVQ
+1028 
-1042 GSGSSNNGFA
+1042 
-1052 LTLNNGAKLQAGG
+1052 
-1065 LYEVLLATPF
+1065 
-1075 QSGGNGG
+1075 
-1082 VIEVRP
+1082 
-1088 EGTLRK
+1088 
-1094 SGAAS
+1094 
-1099 MTLPV
+1099 
-1104 GLTFTENGLLEVL
+1104 
-1117 GGTFSVLSGGSATD
+1117 
-1131 AIFRVTPGNTLNFN
+1131 
-1145 SSSGFSL
+1145 
-1152 FNNVLFEGGGTVA
+1152 
-1165 LIGGSLSNGSTTVL
+1165 
-1179 NVAANTT
+1179 
-1186 FAISGGTFV
+1186 
-1195 ANTTTIVNNGP
+1195 
-1206 LQWSGGSLTGFGTW
+1206 
-1220 GVNGPFDISGNA
+1220 
-1232 VKTLSQLILN
+1232 
-1242 IAPTSAGSWSGTG
+1242 
-1255 NLSLLQSAQINIG
+1255 
-1268 GTVNVLSDL
+1268 
-1277 DVLDGD
+1277 
-1283 SSGSVLNV
+1283 
-1291 FPTGNFN
+1291 
-1298 KVSAGTTDMQIATTS
+1298 
-1313 DGFVTSSNGGT
+1313 
-1324 LQFSSTFT
+1324 
-1332 QNSGSLSV
+1332 
-1340 GGGSFIAATSPLQIN
+1340 
-1355 AGLVTGTGTFT
+1355 
-1366 GSLINSGGIVSPA
+1366 
-1379 NGLNNAGILTIT
+1379 
-1391 GDYSQGNDGEL
+1391 
-1402 FIEAQGT
+1402 
-1409 TPGSGYD
+1409 
-1416 QLQVGGTTSLDRKL
+1416 
-1430 SFVTFNGY
+1430 
-1438 NAVAPTNFDVIT
+1438 
-1450 STGTISGTFP
+1450 
-1460 VTNLPPNGSVSYTAN
+1460 
-1475 SVNVAFA
+1475 
-1482 PGDLVVDG
+1482 
-1490 TTGDDTLVLSVQS
+1490 
-1503 TVAGYTLNGGAF
+1503 
-1515 TPLGSVSGFIFN
+1515 
-1527 GGDGNDILIIDFA
+1527 
-1540 NGNPIP
+1540 
-1546 ATNGVNYDGQRES
+1546 
-1559 GGFDD
+1559 
-1564 KLMITGGAQGTVDYN
+1564 
-1579 LDNATS
+1579 
-1585 GSVVMSNF
+1585 
-1593 GTVNF
+1593 
-1598 TSLTPIS
+1598 
-1605 NSGSA
+1605 
-1610 TDVNFNLPDS
+1610 
-1620 TNFATI
+1620 
-1626 GDDGTAGNTVS
+1626 
-1637 RLSAATLPQLDFANP
+1637 
-1652 SGSLT
+1652 
-1657 FNSSSGD
+1657 
-1664 DSLTINALPDFNA
+1664 
-1677 SLTIGSVFAP
+1677 
-1687 FVALTFA
+1687 
-1694 GAVTLATDKN
+1694 
-1704 LIAEV
+1704 
-1709 TGTIDFASANADLAA
+1709 
-1724 SGTGAISLTTV
+1724 
-1735 RNIVVASGASIAT
+1735 
-1748 VDGNLTLSANQQ
+1748 
-1760 ATATSGNFVGIDVN
+1760 
-1774 AAVVQA
+1774 
-1780 TGTGIVTVQGKGGA
+1780 
-1794 GASGSQFG
+1794 
-1802 VQVRNGGTINGG
+1802 
-1814 ATGAS
+1814 
-1819 TVITGT
+1819 
-1825 GGEGSGGVNYGAVV
+1825 
-1839 VGAGSRI
+1839 
-1846 TSGGGNVSVTGNA
+1846 
-1859 GAAGGD
+1859 
-1865 NRGIEVMGG
+1865 
-1874 GQITSG
+1874 
-1880 GSGTV
+1880 
-1885 TVTGTGGGGAGAGI
+1885 
-1899 FHIGVHVRE
+1899 
-1908 SSTITSGG
+1908 
-1916 GDVTVTGTGGGA
+1916 
-1928 GTSRD
+1928 
-1933 NYGVLV
+1933 
-1939 ASAGQIT
+1939 
-1946 ADSSGTVT
+1946 
-1954 VSGTGGSGSNG
+1954 
-1965 INQGV
+1965 
-1970 LVNGSGSRI
+1970 
-1979 TSGSGNVSVTGVEG
+1979 
-1993 SGSSSV
+1993 
-1999 AINVVSSGA
+1999 
-2008 ITTATNGGT
+2008 
-2017 ATVIGNSMNF
+2017 
-2027 DGTAVISAQSGSSVT
+2027 
-2042 LRQTTNGTAINLG
+2042 
-2055 GADASGTLGLTDA
+2055 
-2068 ELDQITAGTVQIG
+2068 
-2081 DGNSGAITV
+2081 
-2090 SAAITHANNLTLTT
+2090 
-2104 PAGITFN
+2104 
-2111 NAVTMAADKNLTAE
+2111 
-2125 VTGTINFAT
+2125 
-2134 TSADLSATGTGAI
+2134 
-2147 SLTTARDFNMFTTTG
+2147 
-2162 WSVTTADG
+2162 
-2170 NITLNA
+2170 
-2176 NQQIPQTAGSFYGV
+2176 
-2190 QASNGLIEATGSG
+2190 
-2203 NIVINGQGGI
+2203 
-2213 FAGAVAL
+2213 
-2220 VGIAIDPN
+2220 
-2228 TTVRTNTGSITMVGT
+2228 
-2243 GGQTLGDQNNG
+2243 
-2254 LQVHSGSVVESTG
+2254 
-2267 GGSIDLTGNGGGR
+2267 
-2280 TSGAGQ
+2280 
-2286 IMQGIRVLAGGIVS
+2286 
-2300 TTGAG
+2300 
-2305 NITLTGNGGAVGAAS
+2305 
-2320 DNYGV
+2320 
-2325 RIDDAGAVTSS
+2325 
-2336 GSGTITINATGGANA
+2336 
-2351 PAFRT
+2351 
-2356 DTLANRLGFDGTNT
+2356 
-2370 YTGNIVINADSMD
+2370 
-2383 ITNAIIQTTGTVS
+2383 
-2396 LLQYNFL
+2396 
-2403 TAINLGAADSV
+2403 
-2414 GVLGLTDAEL
+2414 
-2424 DQITAGILQIGDN
+2424 
-2437 SSGDI
+2437 
-2442 TVSAA
+2442 SAA

-2468 NASVTTAGGAFT
+2468 NASVTTAGGALT

-2498 GAVSAGA
+2498 GAVPAGA

-2569 QTIRTSSAGTGTIT
+2569 QTIRTAGAGTGTIT

-2590 AGNVEFVLANNTVA
+2590 ASNVEFILANNTVA

-2609 NPIVVSALGTGT
+2609 NAIVVSALGSGT

-2629 SAGQLDYAG
+2629 SAGQLEYTG

-2668 LTLTGASGGTHGLF
+2668 LTLTATAGGTHGLS
-2682 FGNASNDFAGNVV
+2682 FGNATNNFVGDVV

-2752 TVGGNGGTGTFSGA
+2752 TVGGNGGTGTFSGV

-2783 QTLTGANSYTGATT
+2783 QTLTGANTYTGATT
-2797 VSAGTLQI
+2797 VGAGTLQI
-2805 GNGGT
+2805 GSGSS
-2810 TGSLSTS
+2810 TGSLSSSSAIT
-2817 GTVSNNGT
+2817 NNGT
-2825 LTFNRSNTITQGTNF
+2825 LTFNRSNTLTQGTNF

-2849 VVQAGSGTLVF
+2849 VVQDGSGTLVL
-2860 SGVNTYTGVTNVN
+2860 SGTNTYTGVTNVN

-2912 SGTVQPGDLGV
+2912 SGTVRPGGSGT

-2929 SGNYT
+2929 TGNYT
-2934 QTSGGILAVDLGGT
+2934 QTSGGTLAVDLGGT

-3027 DNSAGNGDWFNAL
+3027 DNSVGNGDWFNAL

-3163 DLRQDDTTNAL
+3163 DLRQDDTTGAL

-3180 ATLRKTTGAGAAA
+3180 ATLRKSTGAGAAA

-3232 VAISASATVGFTG
+3232 VAISASATLGFTG
-3245 GNFTWNAAP
+3245 GNFAWNAAP

-3274 GTPLT
+3274 GTLIT

-3370 FIISG
+3370 FLISG

-3515 GQFDVLSAG
+3515 GQFDVLSVG

-3562 ALTGDTTNISQ
+3562 ALTGDTTNLSQ

-3588 GDETDVSLSGGD
+3588 VDETDVSLSGGD

-3611 NDMLTVV
+3611 NDTLTVV
-3618 INGTNLRVSDPG
+3618 INGTNVRVSDPG
-3630 NQLVA
+3630 NLLVA
-3635 GLGATQVN
+3635 GAGATQIDP
-3643 ANTVDVPLASITGN
+3643 NTVEVPLASITGN

-3671 DFSGGNFSNQIEFI
+3671 NFSGGNFSNAIVFT
-3685 GGANTATGDK
+3685 GGANAATGDK

-3703 FALALFSYTNAN
+3703 FATAVFNYTNAN
-3715 DGFVE
+3715 DGSVD
-3720 ITGNFTIIY
+3720 IAGNPTISY
-3729 TGIEPIS
+3729 TGLEPIT
-3736 STITAAAMELD
+3736 STISATAVTLNYSTVAE
-3747 YFPAAAGTI
+3747 TI
-3756 TVSDSG
+3756 TVTNSG
-3762 VAGRTLVS
+3762 TAGRTLVS
-3770 STLGAATTFVNPSGS
+3770 STHGEATTFVNPGGT
-3785 LDISTGPGA
+3785 LTINAGTG
-3794 GNHAI
+3794 NDTI
-3799 NVQGVGSSFGA
+3799 NVQGTGSGFGA
-3810 DLTIE
+3810 ALTID
-3815 GQTGT
+3815 GQLGT
-3820 ETVNFQTNATTI
+3820 DTVNFQTTATTI

-3841 NVNFNAAVTSAGL
+3841 DVNFNVAVTSVGL
-3854 TTSATAILVSAT
+3854 TTDATAIQVGAT
-3866 LNHGAVNATF
+3866 LNHGTTNATF
-3876 SSAATLTGNGAITN
+3876 SGAATLTGTGAITN

-4045 TINGNVNVIAGTVS
+4045 TINGSVS
-4059 PGGTGTA
+4059 SSGLVQPGGSGAVGTL
-4066 GTITISGDYTQGAG
+4066 TISGNFTQDAG
-4080 GTLAAE
+4080 GTLAVDI
-4086 LGGVSAVQYDALD
+4086 GGVSAVQYDALD

-4121 DGSFF
+4121 AGSFF

-4155 AVVAGESTVVAPKDP
+4155 AVVAGESTVVVPKDP

-4239 IFTSGALQHVGSI
+4239 IFTSGAQQHVGSI

-4261 DGVRDATPDLRVTG
+4261 DGVADALPDLRVTG
-4275 KMNALVLGNLSQG
+4275 KMNTLILDDLAPN
-4288 AYIKLGEGLPYNV
+4288 AFIKLGEGLPYDL
-4301 PNESKTPDTYNNR
+4301 PGTKTPDTYNNR
-4314 PSLTVGHVLGAG
+4314 PALTVGDVLGAG

-4352 WAFNGHLRTTQ
+4352 WAFNGYLRTTQ
-4363 GIGSFVVKTGD
+4363 SIGSFLVQTGD
-4374 FYGILEVDKFSN
+4374 FYGVLEVDKFSN
-4386 GEQNTASVGSMSIA
+4386 GAETTASVGSMSVA

-4407 GSEIEGNVGSF
+4407 GSEVEGNVGSF

-4539 SGIKVKLGKLSSST
+4539 SGFKVKLGKLSSST

-4569 NVDLSTAKG
+4569 NVDLSSAKG

-4616 GTDGDG
+4616 GTDADG

-4749 DSAIAAGQSLAVSG
+4749 DSVIAAGQSLVVAG

-4820 FTVGDGNES
+4820 FTIGDGNES

-4834 AVTSVTVGGAFTRSS
+4834 AITSVTVGGAFTRSS